1 MIVALL
7 ALRFMSFPWWMPV
20 MAATGEDTQV
30 SGAWVTGFV
39 VAVIGA
45 ISTALAHRSG
55 KASRMQIDPQ
65 PLGVK
70 LEDHFITRREF
81 DQFKGELRND
91 ITEIKGLFAQTMQEI
106 KAVNG
111 TLTKDIRD
119 MGTAAYNG
127 RQKLWDQ
134 VNEQRERLGV
144 VEAIQRMPGIP
155 AKPTPRTNGQ

>member
-1 MIVALL
+1 M
-7 ALRFMSFPWWMPV
+7 
-20 MAATGEDTQV
+20 MAAATEDTQV

-45 ISTALAHRSG
+45 ISTAVAHRTG
-55 KASRMQIDPQ
+55 KASRVTFDQQ

-106 KAVNG
+106 KAVNS

-144 VEAIQRMPGIP
+144 VEAIQRVP
-155 AKPTPRTNGQ
+155 ALHPKTTPRSNGH